1 MTTEE
6 TEDEANFRR
15 TSWLVRHMTGN
26 TSRVPVSVVWRNE
39 PILQLDVEVAS
50 IVRQLKTLIAS
61 ATGIP
66 EDEQLLIYAEH
77 VLRNDLLTLEAVGLK
92 AGHVIYFVAPWWR
105 PSDAPDAAPDQFDLA
120 KSFRALGDVPKGML
134 VGLDISGDAPLIA
147 PSPSRGPGQC
157 KAARQRHRLRGPDS
171 ADASEQA
178 PLPAPPANQHVRP
191 PPPRHAGADALSPV
205 ERNRNCEGH
214 ELLRRGY
221 ELLFG
226 MLGGDGAR
234 GDTDNSRPQA
244 QPALSRSAWPW
255 VST

>member
-1 MTTEE
+1 M
-6 TEDEANFRR
+6 
-15 TSWLVRHMTGN
+15 
-26 TSRVPVSVVWRNE
+26 SVVWRNE

-50 IVRQLKTLIAS
+50 TVRQLKTLIAS

-147 PSPSRGPGQC
+147 PSPSRALDSVRPPGNAIAFGVRTRPMRLSKRHCQRQLQISTC
-157 KAARQRHRLRGPDS
+157 APRPPDTRARTRCRRWSAIAIARVMSCYEGAMSSCLACWGAMEPEGTRTTAGRKRNQPSRALRGP
-171 ADASEQA
+171 
-178 PLPAPPANQHVRP
+178 
-191 PPPRHAGADALSPV
+191 G
-205 ERNRNCEGH
+205 
-214 ELLRRGY
+214 
-221 ELLFG
+221 
-226 MLGGDGAR
+226 
-234 GDTDNSRPQA
+234 
-244 QPALSRSAWPW
+244 
-255 VST
+255 